1 MFSELVEI
9 NDKGYV
15 KWSNHQANNTRLNN
29 LKIIQKP
36 SHRQVLEEKIRQE
49 HVLWENTLRH
59 LLNIYL
65 KSNNKRI
72 LKYNSKNGRTSY
84 KEIDFIAEIDNSLIF
99 SEFKFREHCDQEIKR
114 TRNKIKKNLNQIL
127 LSYDIAKEK
136 YNLLN
141 PILIIVDMSFV
152 FNITYLKDERH
163 PDYTTF
169 SELIN
174 QFKKNLY
181 KNEIS
186 TIWLNSKEIYEIA
199 KLKKLLL
206 NSDRLRFKKLKDEI
220 FFEEKRDDIYFSTL
234 EDKNNNPFSL
244 LKDLYKK

>member
-1 MFSELVEI
+1 
-9 NDKGYV
+9 
-15 KWSNHQANNTRLNN
+15 
-29 LKIIQKP
+29 
-36 SHRQVLEEKIRQE
+36 
-49 HVLWENTLRH
+49 
-59 LLNIYL
+59 
-65 KSNNKRI
+65 
-72 LKYNSKNGRTSY
+72 
-84 KEIDFIAEIDNSLIF
+84 
-99 SEFKFREHCDQEIKR
+99 
-114 TRNKIKKNLNQIL
+114 
-127 LSYDIAKEK
+127 
-136 YNLLN
+136 
-141 PILIIVDMSFV
+141 MSFV